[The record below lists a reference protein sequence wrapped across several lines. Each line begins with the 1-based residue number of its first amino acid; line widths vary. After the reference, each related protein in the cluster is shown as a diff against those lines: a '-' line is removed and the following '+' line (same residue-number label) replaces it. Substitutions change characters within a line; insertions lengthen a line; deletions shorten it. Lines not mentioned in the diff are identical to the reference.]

1 MEQGGIYCYRKGEK
15 MITIT
20 NPEKYR
26 AGLYERLSNEKIE
39 VGNGEVII
47 NNEDEKESGSI
58 STQKSFL
65 RNFCKENDIQIH
77 DDYTDDGHS
86 RSDI

>member
-1 MEQGGIYCYRKGEK
+1 

-20 NPEKYR
+20 NPEKYI

-47 NNEDEKESGSI
+47 NNEDERESRKYKY
-58 STQKSFL
+58 T
-65 RNFCKENDIQIH
+65 ENI
-77 DDYTDDGHS
+77 
-86 RSDI
+86 

>member
-1 MEQGGIYCYRKGEK
+1 MLSKEET

-20 NPEKYR
+20 SPEKYT

-47 NNEDEKESGSI
+47 NNEDERESRQYKYAKNI
-58 STQKSFL
+58 
-65 RNFCKENDIQIH
+65 
-77 DDYTDDGHS
+77 
-86 RSDI
+86 